1 MNKAANGDHLTP
13 NLRLVAWEITRK
25 CNLSCAHCRAS
36 SQDTDY
42 QGEFTTEE
50 CFGLIDSIA
59 QIGRPILILTGG
71 EPLLRPD
78 VFDIGRY
85 ATDKGFRVVF
95 GTNGTLI
102 DKKIAAALKEM
113 PASRIGVSIDFPT
126 AELQDR
132 FRGKPGAFDAALAGI
147 KEAGDAGVEVQINST
162 VTRMNASLLDDLLN
176 LALDIG
182 AVAFHPFM
190 LVPTGRGKNLADV
203 ELSSQ
208 EHERILNWVYD
219 RQSQLGDRISFKPTD
234 APHYARITLQRNQE
248 LAQGHTDEPP
258 NLHSMTR
265 GCLAGVG
272 FCFISHVGR
281 VQGCGYLDVEAG
293 NTREQGFAEI
303 WENSPL
309 FTELRDLSNLKGK
322 CGVCEYRRPCG
333 GCRARAYEATGDYL
347 APEPYC
353 VYQPAAMR
361 GSGAGSR
368 V

>member
-1 MNKAANGDHLTP
+1 MNEAVNSERLTP
-13 NLRLVAWEITRK
+13 ALRLVAWEITRR

-42 QGEFTTEE
+42 EGEFTTDE
-50 CFGLIDSIA
+50 CFRLIDSIA
-59 QIGRPILILTGG
+59 HVGRPILILTGG

-78 VFDIGRY
+78 VFDIGKY

-102 DKKIAAALKEM
+102 DKQMATALKEM

-126 AELQDR
+126 AEMQDK
-132 FRGKPGAFDAALAGI
+132 FRGKSGAFDAAVAGI
-147 KEAGDAGVEVQINST
+147 KEARDAGLEVQINST
-162 VTRMNASLLDDLLN
+162 VTRMNAPLLDELLN

-190 LVPTGRGKNLADV
+190 LVPTGRGKDLADV
-203 ELSSQ
+203 ELSPK

-219 RQSQLGDRISFKPTD
+219 RQAQLGGRISFKPTD
-234 APHYARITLQRNQE
+234 APHYARITLQRRQKAAQE
-248 LAQGHTDEPP
+248 DTKGSPHLD
-258 NLHSMTR
+258 SMTR

-293 NTREQGFAEI
+293 NTRERGFADI
-303 WENSPL
+303 WDNSPL

-322 CGVCEYRRPCG
+322 CGACEYRRPCG

-353 VYQPAAMR
+353 VYQPAAIR
-361 GSGAGSR
+361 GSGTGSKT
-368 V
+368 

>member
-1 MNKAANGDHLTP
+1 MSEAASGDRLTP
-13 NLRLVAWEITRK
+13 NLRLVAWEITRR

-42 QGEFTTEE
+42 EGEFTTEE

-59 QIGRPILILTGG
+59 QVGRPILILTGG
-71 EPLLRPD
+71 EPLMRPD

-85 ATDKGFRVVF
+85 AVDRGFRVVL

-102 DKKIAAALKEM
+102 DKKMAAALKEM
-113 PASRIGVSIDFPT
+113 PASRIGVSIDFPN
-126 AELQDR
+126 AEMQDR
-132 FRGKPGAFDAALAGI
+132 FRGKSGAFDAALSGI
-147 KEAGDAGVEVQINST
+147 KEARDAGLEVQINST
-162 VTRMNASLLDDLLN
+162 VTKMNASLLDDLLN

-190 LVPTGRGKNLADV
+190 LVPTGRGKDLADV
-203 ELSSQ
+203 ELSPR

-219 RQSQLGDRISFKPTD
+219 LQAQLGDRISFKPTD
-234 APHYARITLQRNQE
+234 APHYARITLQRNQRS
-248 LAQGHTDEPP
+248 AQGPGNKAHLD
-258 NLHSMTR
+258 SMTR

-293 NTREQGFAEI
+293 NTRKRGFADI
-303 WENSPL
+303 WDKSPL

-322 CGVCEYRRPCG
+322 CGACGYRRPCG

-353 VYQPAAMR
+353 VYQPAAVR
-361 GSGAGSR
+361 GSGAGR
-368 V
+368 KA